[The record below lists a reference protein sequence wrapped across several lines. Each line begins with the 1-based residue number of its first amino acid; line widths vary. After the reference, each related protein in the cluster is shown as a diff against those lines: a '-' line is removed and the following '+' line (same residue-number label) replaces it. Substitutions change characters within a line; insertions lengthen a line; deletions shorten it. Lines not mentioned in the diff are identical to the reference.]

1 MVRELRSG
9 RGQNGLILANGGVL
23 TYQHAMCLSSCA
35 PQDGSTYPEH
45 NPLPSHIIDVPIPS
59 MSAQA
64 EGEAVIEV
72 RFSPFH
78 PFL

>member
-1 MVRELRSG
+1 MVRELRGG

-23 TYQHAMCLSSCA
+23 TNQHAICLSSCSR
-35 PQDGSTYPEH
+35 QDGSAYPEH
-45 NPLPSHIIDVPIPS
+45 NPLPSHIIDVPVPPI
-59 MSAQA
+59 SAQA

-72 RFSPFH
+72 RYSPFI